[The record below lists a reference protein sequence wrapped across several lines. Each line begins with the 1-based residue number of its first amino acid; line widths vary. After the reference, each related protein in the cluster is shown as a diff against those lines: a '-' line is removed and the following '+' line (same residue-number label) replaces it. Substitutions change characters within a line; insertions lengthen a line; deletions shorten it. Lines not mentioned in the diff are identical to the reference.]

1 MLKDKLLP
9 WLRVALALTITHFV
23 ALLAPDML
31 ATLEHGSEAHLLKSF
46 FEIAIL
52 FCLSFAVFYTS
63 AGTGLPSFVL
73 AIFYGVT
80 AHELLVPILEN
91 EAVLGTTV
99 GLGATL
105 ILFSGGLE
113 TPWTNFKKLL
123 WKILSLSFV
132 GLGLTALLFALGVLQ
147 IGAWTGMQVP
157 LTVAI
162 LLGAV
167 LASTDP
173 AAIIPVMRKLR
184 FQNRDTKDI
193 VFSESAM
200 TDVTGTLLTVAF
212 IGILGSDLVL
222 TNVFDGYREL
232 FTASTAAILG
242 KQVLYGIGMG
252 VLGYFLL
259 AGLHKFKEGHDEEFE
274 ADAAFFLFV
283 PVCIF
288 TLAVAFGG
296 SGYLA
301 AFIAGL
307 LFVLTKKLHHTERF
321 FNQMIEGFLKPAIF
335 LLLGGLVHIEDLV
348 AYAPIGIL
356 SALAFMFVIRPFTV
370 FVSLVPFMLF
380 GKNKMKARELLF
392 ISFVRETGAIPAVL
406 LVTIVSLGWENMEAL
421 VPVGMWV
428 ILATL
433 ILQPPLTPLVGRL
446 LGVATEMKDSD
457 TLKVANVGEQ
467 FVVLGS
473 RGHSFVKRMDFVI
486 DWALRHGVGHFV
498 LLHCLEEKYT
508 PKRAE
513 EIELLASSEFQRW
526 NKKLTDEGKPNLEFE
541 LIIRQG
547 FLQDN
552 IESLASEKDL
562 SLVFVGRKVL
572 DFRAKEI
579 QRIHVPMYFMD

>member
-1 MLKDKLLP
+1 MLKTKLVP
-9 WLRVALALTITHFV
+9 WLRVALALTVTHFF
-23 ALLAPDML
+23 AQFGPEML
-31 ATLEHGSEAHLLKSF
+31 DVLEHGSDAHLLRAF
-46 FEIAIL
+46 FEIATL

-80 AHELLVPILEN
+80 AHELLEPMLLN

-113 TPWTNFKKLL
+113 TPWVNFKKLL
-123 WKILSLSFV
+123 WKILSLSFI
-132 GLGLTALLFALGVLQ
+132 GLGLTALLFSLSLLGL
-147 IGAWTGMQVP
+147 GNLTGIAIP

-173 AAIIPVMRKLR
+173 AAIIPVLRGLR
-184 FQNRDTKDI
+184 FHNRDTKDI

-200 TDVTGTLLTVAF
+200 TDVTGTLLTIAF
-212 IGILGSDLVL
+212 IGILAGGTEIFSIV
-222 TNVFDGYREL
+222 DGYQML
-232 FTASTAAILG
+232 FTMETATILG
-242 KQVLYGIGMG
+242 KQVLFGIGMG

-259 AGLHKFKEGHDEEFE
+259 TGLHKFKEGHDEEFE

-288 TLAVAFGG
+288 TLAVALGG

-307 LFVLTKKLHHTERF
+307 LFMLTKKLHHTERF

-335 LLLGGLVHIEDLV
+335 LLLGGLVHIEDLIT
-348 AYAPIGIL
+348 YAPIGIL
-356 SALAFMFVIRPFTV
+356 AAIVFMFVIRPFSV
-370 FVSLVPFMLF
+370 FVSLAPFTL
-380 GKNKMKARELLF
+380 GKKGMKLKELLF

-406 LVTIVSLGWENMEAL
+406 LVTIVSLGWDQMEAL

-433 ILQPPLTPLVGRL
+433 IVQPPLTPLVGRI
-446 LGVATEMKDSD
+446 LGVSTEMKDD
-457 TLKVANVGEQ
+457 EAIKVTHPGEQ
-467 FVVLGS
+467 FIVLGS
-473 RGHSFVKRMDFVI
+473 RGHSFLKRLPFVI
-486 DWALRHGVGHFV
+486 EWAHKHGVEHV
-498 LLHCLEEKYT
+498 VVLHCLEEKYNLD
-508 PKRAE
+508 RAK
-513 EIELLASSEFQRW
+513 EIEKTANKEFKKW
-526 NKKLTDEGKPNLEFE
+526 AKKLQEEGKPNIEFE
-541 LIIRQG
+541 LISRQG
-547 FLQDN
+547 YLQDN
-552 IESLASEKDL
+552 IEALASEKDL
-562 SLVFVGRKVL
+562 SIVFVGRKLV
-572 DFRAKEI
+572 DYRGREI
-579 QRIHVPMYFMD
+579 QKLKVPLYFMD